1 MSRRGRPNREHFS
14 FDSFLD
20 LVTNVVGIIIRLIL
34 VVWVGARSYTG
45 LVPAT
50 PSGESGA
57 DPPPALPADPLQDEV
72 GRQQAQLDRLQAQL
86 LDQLRQLDLTREEGR
101 KTELDLMAMT
111 TKRQALQQ
119 ARTDLDRAADEKGTV
134 IRKVSY
140 TLAEL
145 QKRREK
151 LTKEIEALNKLPPL
165 KKTLRYRTPV
175 SQPVHAEEWHF
186 ECRNGR
192 ATFVDV
198 HSMLEDVRHGME
210 DKVRQL
216 RNQWEVTD
224 VTGVIGA
231 FRMRYTL
238 ERDRG
243 LLESFGGIGPD
254 AQNGRFRYGLS
265 RWIIEPVA
273 SLRGETAD
281 AALRPSSE
289 FRRVVDGLSPDTSVV
304 TFWVY
309 PDSFGVYRQLR
320 DYLADRDITVAGR
333 PLPADYAITCS
344 RNGSLS
350 RGQ

>member
-34 VVWVGARSYTG
+34 VVWVGARSYTTLPPLLPG
-45 LVPAT
+45 SD
-50 PSGESGA
+50 PSGSA
-57 DPPPALPADPLQDEV
+57 ALPGDPLQDELS
-72 GRQQAQLDRLQAQL
+72 RQQAELDLAQSQL

-101 KTELDLMAMT
+101 KTEQDLMAMT
-111 TKRQALQQ
+111 TKRQALHQ
-119 ARTDLDRAADEKGTV
+119 ATSDLDRTKNEKGAV
-134 IRKVSY
+134 IQKVSY

-145 QKRREK
+145 QKRRQR
-151 LTKEIEALNKLPPL
+151 LTEEIEALNKLPPL

-186 ECRNGR
+186 ECRSGR
-192 ATFVDV
+192 VTFVDIS
-198 HSMLEDVRHGME
+198 SMLDDVRRAAD
-210 DKVRQL
+210 DKVREL
-216 RNQWEVTD
+216 RSQWEVTD
-224 VTGVIGA
+224 VTGAIGA
-231 FRMRYTL
+231 FRMRYTF
-238 ERDRG
+238 ERDRTV
-243 LLESFGGIGPD
+243 LESAFTAVGPD
-254 AQNGRFRYGLS
+254 GQNGRFRYGLS
-265 RWIIEPVA
+265 RWIIEPVMSA
-273 SLRGETAD
+273 RGETTDVAMN
-281 AALRPSSE
+281 PNSE

-309 PDSFGVYRQLR
+309 PDGFAIYRLLR

-333 PLPADYAITCS
+333 PLPDDYPITCS